1 MANFTTR
8 AQDICQKKKLGA
20 EHGVTIRDGNGVD
33 IGWIYSAPY
42 PNP

>member
-20 EHGVTIRDGNGVD
+20 EHGVTMKC
-33 IGWIYSAPY
+33 AMQK
-42 PNP
+42 